1 MGKRLVPV
9 SGSFRLPV
17 LPSVEWEWVVAS
29 SLGSSWT
36 STSSRPPSITS
47 SRARA
52 SSLASLDRPARD
64 RLWQ

>member
-17 LPSVEWEWVVAS
+17 LPSVEWEWEVAS
-29 SLGSSWT
+29 SRSSSWT
-36 STSSRPPSITS
+36 STSSSPPSITS

-52 SSLASLDRPARD
+52 RTLSPERPARD
-64 RLWQ
+64 RLW